1 MRRRLTYFFR
11 IYLFK
16 ENDNDMAK
24 CLIATVIK
32 NERDYLKDF
41 IEYHLNLGVNEI
53 HIYEDYGSDSH
64 KDITDNYENAYLH
77 SILDIYPENEREE
90 YIQMRINDIPPQ
102 TKNINQILK
111 YLYPTHKDYF
121 VFLTDIDEFITCT
134 EKFPD
139 ILDKYKDYESVLIY
153 WRNFNCSGHLYKP
166 IYDKPIWEIY
176 TDIGKYEQYSD
187 YKHFKI
193 TKFVV
198 NMSKW
203 KPEHKYFIHNA
214 ARNWVKVDFTYKRS
228 EPVFAPLYL
237 RHFITRSAEEWA
249 WKVWCRKTFHTGHRC
264 WKSLKEMDGEIYE
277 KLKADKNF
285 FPYFKKKYGV
295 ELPPLD

>member
-1 MRRRLTYFFR
+1 MNVCIFTVVKDEQAYLDDWLKYHRDMLID
-11 IYLFK
+11 IYVF
-16 ENDNDMAK
+16 
-24 CLIATVIK
+24 
-32 NERDYLKDF
+32 
-41 IEYHLNLGVNEI
+41 
-53 HIYEDYGSDSH
+53 EDVFSTSH
-64 KDITDNYENAYLH
+64 KDICDNYDNVYLH
-77 SILDIYPENEREE
+77 SVLDMYNDDEKDKI
-90 YIQMRINDIPPQ
+90 IQMRKDDVAPQ
-102 TKNINQILK
+102 TEYINRGLRYIHSLNK
-111 YLYPTHKDYF
+111 YDWCALI
-121 VFLTDIDEFITCT
+121 DIDEFITCT

-139 ILDKYKDYESVLIY
+139 ILERYKEHQAVLIY

-193 TKFVV
+193 TKFIV

-203 KPEHKYFIHNA
+203 KPEHKYFIHCAN
-214 ARNWVKVDFTYKRS
+214 VDFIKADMSYKRT
-228 EPVFAPLYL
+228 EIVFEPLYL
-237 RHFITRSAEEWA
+237 RHFITRSVEEYA

-264 WKSLKEMDGEIYE
+264 WKSLKEMDGDIYE

>member
-1 MRRRLTYFFR
+1 
-11 IYLFK
+11 
-16 ENDNDMAK
+16 MAK

-64 KDITDNYENAYLH
+64 KEICDNFKNVYLH

-111 YLYPTHKDYF
+111 YLYPTHNDDWW

-139 ILDKYKDYESVLIY
+139 ILDRYKEHQAVLIY
-153 WRNFNCSGHLYKP
+153 WQNYGCSGHIYKP

-176 TDIGKYEQYSD
+176 TEKCWYEQYSD

-214 ARNWVKVDFTYKRS
+214 PRNWVKADFTYKRS

-237 RHFITRSAEEWA
+237 RHFILKSWEEWCY
-249 WKVWCRKTFHTGHRC
+249 KILIRGNFHTGHRQYR
-264 WKSLKEMDGEIYE
+264 SFFEMQPDMEE
-277 KLKADKNF
+277 KIRNDKGF
-285 FPYFKKKYGV
+285 KDYFYKKYGV
-295 ELPPLD
+295 MPDY